1 MSFPERIETSRLIL
15 RPYVLDD
22 LDAHV
27 EVLSNWDVVQW
38 LSNNV
43 PVPYRR
49 EDGENSI
56 REAIQK
62 FQDGQSIQYA
72 IEDKETGR
80 HVGGVRLFTI
90 TAETEVGYWMH
101 PDFWGKGLGTE
112 VLKAAISA
120 GFDEGTIVRFVAQ
133 TAEKN
138 YGSQAILKKV
148 GFVDGGVVPA
158 EYYRDGHQEGGCTA
172 FFTLDKADWLT
183 QNATQEKVR

>member
-62 FQDGQSIQYA
+62 FQDGQSIQVYPSL
-72 IEDKETGR
+72 TSSP
-80 HVGGVRLFTI
+80 
-90 TAETEVGYWMH
+90 W
-101 PDFWGKGLGTE
+101 
-112 VLKAAISA
+112 VL
-120 GFDEGTIVRFVAQ
+120 VLR
-133 TAEKN
+133 
-138 YGSQAILKKV
+138 
-148 GFVDGGVVPA
+148 
-158 EYYRDGHQEGGCTA
+158 
-172 FFTLDKADWLT
+172 
-183 QNATQEKVR
+183 